1 MTAFGRWLP
10 AITQTSVVRKAAL
23 GVAGLA
29 FVGGAVAGPT
39 MEAASPAP
47 PVTVAAASQTAKR
60 VPSAKDTSF
69 QYERQP
75 NFYYCGPAATKIA
88 LTANGH
94 NLTQDAL
101 AEMLGTTTAG
111 TDSAEDI
118 TRVLNKVKGGDSYRT
133 SEIPGQRA
141 TDKEKDQLRA
151 DLVDSIS
158 NGDPVVAN
166 IAGTATDTDGNL
178 HSFPGGHYL
187 TVVAYKDDGRT
198 VKIADPFETRG
209 DGTYWM
215 SIDDLANWIASRG
228 YSA

>member
-1 MTAFGRWLP
+1 MNLVAATESAQRAP
-10 AITQTSVVRKAAL
+10 AAKQTSV
-23 GVAGLA
+23 
-29 FVGGAVAGPT
+29 
-39 MEAASPAP
+39 
-47 PVTVAAASQTAKR
+47 
-60 VPSAKDTSF
+60 

-75 NFYYCGPAATKIA
+75 NFYYCGPASTKIA
-88 LTANGH
+88 LTAHGH
-94 NLTQDAL
+94 DLTQDEL
-101 AEMLGTTTAG
+101 AKMLGTTTNG

-133 SEIPGQRA
+133 TAIPGQKA

-151 DLVDSIS
+151 DVVDAVS

-166 IAGTATDTDGNL
+166 IIGTAIDTDGNA

-215 SIDDLANWIASRG
+215 STNDLANWIASRG